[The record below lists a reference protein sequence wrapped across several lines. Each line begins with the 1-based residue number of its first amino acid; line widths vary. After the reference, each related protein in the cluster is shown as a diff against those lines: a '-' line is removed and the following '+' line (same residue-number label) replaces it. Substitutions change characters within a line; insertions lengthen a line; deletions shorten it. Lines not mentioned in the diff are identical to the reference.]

1 MKNTKFKAAAMMMLT
16 LILANVLITEFNVIS
31 TVGADYTIVQ
41 KAARDDDRKVYD
53 LDLNQGFAI
62 NIKICS

>member
-31 TVGADYTIVQ
+31 IVGADYTIVQ

-62 NIKICS
+62 DIKICS